1 MSSSSGGRRLAA
13 SVRRRVALRTR
24 VRQGRLRVRSAAL
37 PIFQACVAAGAAYA
51 IAFYGLG
58 HTYPFFAAIVA
69 WVALGFEP
77 FREVRKVAEITIG
90 VAIGVLLGDLLVHL
104 IGAGWWQIALV
115 LGISATLARFVDR
128 GSALTMQAG
137 VQSIVIVGLPA
148 FVATSGPLGRW
159 LDAVIGGVVALAVVI
174 FTPTDLRSHP
184 RRAARGALVD
194 FTEVLEVLA
203 RGLRTGSVED
213 AEEALVRG
221 RATQPALDEWRDA
234 VRGAADLARVSPQGR
249 RRRPELER
257 LRVGAV
263 LSDRA
268 MRSARVVARR
278 ALAPVRDG
286 TALPQLAE
294 IVAELAAGTGEL
306 AEAFG
311 AGIDPGPA
319 RERLAAATARLDP
332 FALASEDWQ
341 SQALVL
347 VLRSLAVDLLEAAGA
362 SRSESRD
369 TLPPI

>member
-1 MSSSSGGRRLAA
+1 MSSKAGRRRVGV
-13 SVRRRVALRTR
+13 SVRRRVALRVR
-24 VRQGRLRVRSAAL
+24 VRQGRLRVRAAAL
-37 PIFQACVAAGAAYA
+37 PITQACIAAGAAYA
-51 IAFYGLG
+51 IAFYGFG

-77 FREVRKVAEITIG
+77 FREVRKVAEITVG

-104 IGAGWWQIALV
+104 IGAGWWQVSAV
-115 LGISATLARFVDR
+115 LGLSAVLARFIDR
-128 GSALTMQAG
+128 GPALTMQAG

-159 LDAVIGGVVALAVVI
+159 LDAVVGGVVALAVVI
-174 FTPTDLRSHP
+174 LTPTDLRSSP

-194 FTEVLEVLA
+194 LTQMLEVLA
-203 RGLRTGSVED
+203 RGLASGSVED

-234 VRGAADLARVSPQGR
+234 VRGAADLARVSPRGR

-268 MRSARVVARR
+268 VRSARVVARR
-278 ALAPVRDG
+278 ALNPVRDG

-294 IVAELAAGTGEL
+294 IVAELAGGTDEL

-311 AGIDPGPA
+311 AGVDPAAA
-319 RERLAAATARLDP
+319 RQRLASATARLDP
-332 FALASEDWQ
+332 FSLASEDWQ

-347 VLRSLAVDLLEAAGA
+347 VLRSLAVDLLEAAG
-362 SRSESRD
+362 ESRGAARD
-369 TLPPI
+369 ALPPI